1 MQRKRKQYSIED
13 QLRALRLG
21 DDNGFTI
28 VLNNNIKGAEFMAR
42 TLTGRRNLSIVEA
55 HTQHTVRNPFG
66 HSVVFDIF
74 ARDGSGDLICID
86 IQKVFSGWKDASRR
100 MLQYASMLNLHA
112 LEKGSEYGMA
122 KEVFVVFIFDTDIV
136 GDGRALYEYRM
147 RMEDGTELMDA
158 NMTIIVA
165 NGAYR
170 DTIES
175 DISKLFSDLQESDPG
190 KMKVPVLRE
199 AMERLKAEGVF
210 ELNKELAL
218 NHRGIKVLS
227 LFFIDVMARGYYPS
241 YAGDIFERRGVKWI
255 LAQGDTGGMAIAG
268 MLRRRY
274 VVAGRDRGA
283 GLTLF
288 KRRSP
293 SGSEPE
299 NATGRV
305 K

>member
-122 KEVFVVFIFDTDIV
+122 KEVFVVFIFDTDILKK
-136 GDGRALYEYRM
+136 GNALYEYRM

-199 AMERLKAEGVF
+199 AMERLKGRDSEMMSEYDRIMRSIRMDMKEEFLEEGKTIGLQEGKAVGLAEGRADIARNMIRESF
-210 ELNKELAL
+210 PLE
-218 NHRGIKVLS
+218 KVAQLTGLS
-227 LFFIDVMARGYYPS
+227 QDDVRRIAAEMAEG
-241 YAGDIFERRGVKWI
+241 
-255 LAQGDTGGMAIAG
+255 
-268 MLRRRY
+268 
-274 VVAGRDRGA
+274 
-283 GLTLF
+283 
-288 KRRSP
+288 
-293 SGSEPE
+293 
-299 NATGRV
+299 
-305 K
+305 

>member
-1 MQRKRKQYSIED
+1 MQRKRKRKQYSIED

-74 ARDGSGDLICID
+74 ARDSSGDLICID

-122 KEVFVVFIFDTDIV
+122 KEVFVVFIFDADIV

-147 RMEDGTELMDA
+147 RMEDGMELMDA

-199 AMERLKAEGVF
+199 AMERLKGRDSEMMSEYDRIMRSIRMDMKEEFLEEGKTIGLQEGKAVGLAEGRADIARNMIRESF
-210 ELNKELAL
+210 PPE
-218 NHRGIKVLS
+218 KVAQLTGLS
-227 LFFIDVMARGYYPS
+227 QDDVRRIAAEMAEG
-241 YAGDIFERRGVKWI
+241 
-255 LAQGDTGGMAIAG
+255 
-268 MLRRRY
+268 
-274 VVAGRDRGA
+274 
-283 GLTLF
+283 
-288 KRRSP
+288 
-293 SGSEPE
+293 
-299 NATGRV
+299 
-305 K
+305 

>member
-74 ARDGSGDLICID
+74 ARDSSGDLICID

-199 AMERLKAEGVF
+199 AMERLKGRDSEMMSEYDRIMRSIRMDMKEEFLEEGKTIGLQEGKAAGLAEGRADIARNMIRESF
-210 ELNKELAL
+210 PPERIAQLT
-218 NHRGIKVLS
+218 GLS
-227 LFFIDVMARGYYPS
+227 QDDV
-241 YAGDIFERRGVKWI
+241 RRI
-255 LAQGDTGGMAIAG
+255 AAEMTTG
-268 MLRRRY
+268 
-274 VVAGRDRGA
+274 
-283 GLTLF
+283 
-288 KRRSP
+288 
-293 SGSEPE
+293 
-299 NATGRV
+299 
-305 K
+305 

>member
-28 VLNNNIKGAEFMAR
+28 VINNNIKGAEFMAR
-42 TLTGRRNLSIVEA
+42 TLTGRRNLSIVET

-74 ARDGSGDLICID
+74 ARDSSGDLICID

-122 KEVFVVFIFDTDIV
+122 KEVFVVFIFDTDILKK
-136 GDGRALYEYRM
+136 GNALYEYRM

-199 AMERLKAEGVF
+199 AMERLKGRDSEMMSEYDRIMRSIRMDMKEEFLEEGKTIGLQEGKAAGLKEGLAEGRADIARNMIRESF
-210 ELNKELAL
+210 PPE
-218 NHRGIKVLS
+218 KVAQLTGLS
-227 LFFIDVMARGYYPS
+227 QDDVRRIAAEMAEG
-241 YAGDIFERRGVKWI
+241 
-255 LAQGDTGGMAIAG
+255 
-268 MLRRRY
+268 
-274 VVAGRDRGA
+274 
-283 GLTLF
+283 
-288 KRRSP
+288 
-293 SGSEPE
+293 
-299 NATGRV
+299 
-305 K
+305 

>member
-74 ARDGSGDLICID
+74 ARDSSGDLICID

-112 LEKGSEYGMA
+112 LEKGSKYGRA

-136 GDGRALYEYRM
+136 GESRPLYEYRM
-147 RMEDGTELMDA
+147 RMEDGAELKGA

-199 AMERLKAEGVF
+199 GMERLKGRNSEMMSEYDRIMRSIRMDMKAEFLKEGMDKGKALGLKEGKTIGIQEGKAIGLEEGKAAVARKMIKASMPF
-210 ELNKELAL
+210 E
-218 NHRGIKVLS
+218 
-227 LFFIDVMARGYYPS
+227 
-241 YAGDIFERRGVKWI
+241 
-255 LAQGDTGGMAIAG
+255 TIAD
-268 MLRRRY
+268 LT
-274 VVAGRDRGA
+274 D
-283 GLTLF
+283 LTLEDIRMIAS
-288 KRRSP
+288 KM
-293 SGSEPE
+293 
-299 NATGRV
+299 T
-305 K
+305 

>member
-74 ARDGSGDLICID
+74 ARDSSDDLICID

-122 KEVFVVFIFDTDIV
+122 KEVFVVFIFDADIV

-147 RMEDGTELMDA
+147 RMEDGMELMDA

-199 AMERLKAEGVF
+199 AMERLKGRDSEMMSEYDRIMRSIRMDMKEEFLEEGKTIGLQEGKAVGLAEGRADIARNMIRESF
-210 ELNKELAL
+210 PPE
-218 NHRGIKVLS
+218 KVAQLTGLS
-227 LFFIDVMARGYYPS
+227 QDDV
-241 YAGDIFERRGVKWI
+241 RRI
-255 LAQGDTGGMAIAG
+255 AAEMTTG
-268 MLRRRY
+268 
-274 VVAGRDRGA
+274 
-283 GLTLF
+283 
-288 KRRSP
+288 
-293 SGSEPE
+293 
-299 NATGRV
+299 
-305 K
+305 

>member
-74 ARDGSGDLICID
+74 ARDSSDDLICID

-122 KEVFVVFIFDTDIV
+122 KEVFAVFIFDADIV

-199 AMERLKAEGVF
+199 AMERLKGRDSEMMSEYDRIMRSIRMDMKEEFLEEGKTIGLQEGKAAGLKEGLAEGRADIARNMIRESF
-210 ELNKELAL
+210 PLE
-218 NHRGIKVLS
+218 KVAQLTGLS
-227 LFFIDVMARGYYPS
+227 QDDV
-241 YAGDIFERRGVKWI
+241 RRI
-255 LAQGDTGGMAIAG
+255 AAEMTTG
-268 MLRRRY
+268 
-274 VVAGRDRGA
+274 
-283 GLTLF
+283 
-288 KRRSP
+288 
-293 SGSEPE
+293 
-299 NATGRV
+299 
-305 K
+305 

>member
-74 ARDGSGDLICID
+74 ARDSSGDLICID

-122 KEVFVVFIFDTDIV
+122 KEVFVVFIFDTDILKK
-136 GDGRALYEYRM
+136 GNALYEYRM

-199 AMERLKAEGVF
+199 AMERLKGRDSEMMSEYDRIMRSIRMDMKEEFLEEGKTIGLQEGKAAGLKEGLAEGRADIARNMIRESF
-210 ELNKELAL
+210 PLE
-218 NHRGIKVLS
+218 KVAQLTGLS
-227 LFFIDVMARGYYPS
+227 QDDVRRIAAEMAEG
-241 YAGDIFERRGVKWI
+241 
-255 LAQGDTGGMAIAG
+255 
-268 MLRRRY
+268 
-274 VVAGRDRGA
+274 
-283 GLTLF
+283 
-288 KRRSP
+288 
-293 SGSEPE
+293 
-299 NATGRV
+299 
-305 K
+305 

>member
-1 MQRKRKQYSIED
+1 MQGKRKQYSIED
-13 QLRALRLG
+13 QLRALKLG

-74 ARDGSGDLICID
+74 ARDSSGDLICID

-147 RMEDGTELMDA
+147 RMEDGMELMDA

-199 AMERLKAEGVF
+199 AMERLKGRDSEMMSEYDRIMRSIRMDMKEEFLEEGKTIGLQEGKAAGLKEGLAEGRADIARNMIRESF
-210 ELNKELAL
+210 PLE
-218 NHRGIKVLS
+218 KVAQLTGLS
-227 LFFIDVMARGYYPS
+227 QDDVRRIAAEMAEG
-241 YAGDIFERRGVKWI
+241 
-255 LAQGDTGGMAIAG
+255 
-268 MLRRRY
+268 
-274 VVAGRDRGA
+274 
-283 GLTLF
+283 
-288 KRRSP
+288 
-293 SGSEPE
+293 
-299 NATGRV
+299 
-305 K
+305 

>member
-13 QLRALRLG
+13 QLRALMLG

-74 ARDGSGDLICID
+74 ARDSSGDLICID

-122 KEVFVVFIFDTDIV
+122 KEVFVVFIFDTDILKK
-136 GDGRALYEYRM
+136 GNALYEYRM

-199 AMERLKAEGVF
+199 AMERLKGRDSEMMSEYDRIMRSIRMDMKEEFLEEGKTIGLQEGKAAGLKEGLAEGRADIARNMIRESF
-210 ELNKELAL
+210 PLE
-218 NHRGIKVLS
+218 KVAQLTGLS
-227 LFFIDVMARGYYPS
+227 QDDVRRIAAEMAEG
-241 YAGDIFERRGVKWI
+241 
-255 LAQGDTGGMAIAG
+255 
-268 MLRRRY
+268 
-274 VVAGRDRGA
+274 
-283 GLTLF
+283 
-288 KRRSP
+288 
-293 SGSEPE
+293 
-299 NATGRV
+299 
-305 K
+305 

>member
-55 HTQHTVRNPFG
+55 HTQHTVRNPFE

-74 ARDGSGDLICID
+74 ARDSSGDLICID

-122 KEVFVVFIFDTDIV
+122 KEVFVVFIFDTDILKK
-136 GDGRALYEYRM
+136 GNALYEYRM

-199 AMERLKAEGVF
+199 AMERLKGRDSEMMSEYDRIMRSIRMDMKEEFLEEGKTIGLQEGKAAGLKEGLAEGRADIARNMIRESF
-210 ELNKELAL
+210 PPE
-218 NHRGIKVLS
+218 KVAQLTGLS
-227 LFFIDVMARGYYPS
+227 QDDVRRIAAEMAEG
-241 YAGDIFERRGVKWI
+241 
-255 LAQGDTGGMAIAG
+255 
-268 MLRRRY
+268 
-274 VVAGRDRGA
+274 
-283 GLTLF
+283 
-288 KRRSP
+288 
-293 SGSEPE
+293 
-299 NATGRV
+299 
-305 K
+305 

>member
-74 ARDGSGDLICID
+74 ARDSSGDLICID

-199 AMERLKAEGVF
+199 AMERLKGRDSEMMSEYDRIMRSIRMDMKEEFLEEGKTIGLQEGKAAGLKEGLAEGRADIARNMIRESF
-210 ELNKELAL
+210 PPERIAQLT
-218 NHRGIKVLS
+218 GLS
-227 LFFIDVMARGYYPS
+227 QDDVRRIAAEMAE
-241 YAGDIFERRGVKWI
+241 D
-255 LAQGDTGGMAIAG
+255 
-268 MLRRRY
+268 
-274 VVAGRDRGA
+274 
-283 GLTLF
+283 
-288 KRRSP
+288 
-293 SGSEPE
+293 
-299 NATGRV
+299 
-305 K
+305 

>member
-74 ARDGSGDLICID
+74 ARDSSGDLICID

-122 KEVFVVFIFDTDIV
+122 KEVFVVFIFDADIV

-147 RMEDGTELMDA
+147 RMEDGMELMDA

-199 AMERLKAEGVF
+199 AMERLKGRDSEMMSEYDRIMRSIRMDMKEEFLEEGKTIGLQEGKAAGLKEGLAEGRADIARNMIRESF
-210 ELNKELAL
+210 PPE
-218 NHRGIKVLS
+218 KVAQLTGLS
-227 LFFIDVMARGYYPS
+227 QDDVRRIAAEMAEG
-241 YAGDIFERRGVKWI
+241 
-255 LAQGDTGGMAIAG
+255 
-268 MLRRRY
+268 
-274 VVAGRDRGA
+274 
-283 GLTLF
+283 
-288 KRRSP
+288 
-293 SGSEPE
+293 
-299 NATGRV
+299 
-305 K
+305 

>member
-74 ARDGSGDLICID
+74 ARDSSGDLICID

-122 KEVFVVFIFDTDIV
+122 KEVFVVFIFDADIV

-199 AMERLKAEGVF
+199 AMERLKGRDSEMMSEYDRIMRSIRMDMKEEFLEEGKTIGLQEGKAAGLKEGLAEGRADIARNMIRESF
-210 ELNKELAL
+210 PLE
-218 NHRGIKVLS
+218 KVAQLTGLS
-227 LFFIDVMARGYYPS
+227 QDDVRRIAAEMAEG
-241 YAGDIFERRGVKWI
+241 
-255 LAQGDTGGMAIAG
+255 
-268 MLRRRY
+268 
-274 VVAGRDRGA
+274 
-283 GLTLF
+283 
-288 KRRSP
+288 
-293 SGSEPE
+293 
-299 NATGRV
+299 
-305 K
+305 

>member
-21 DDNGFTI
+21 DDNGFSI
-28 VLNNNIKGAEFMAR
+28 VLDNNIRGAEFMAR

-74 ARDGSGDLICID
+74 ARDSSGDLICID

-112 LEKGSEYGMA
+112 LEKGSKYGMA
-122 KEVFVVFIFDTDIV
+122 KEVFVVFIFDTDILKK
-136 GDGRALYEYRM
+136 GKALYEYRM
-147 RMEDGTELMDA
+147 RMEDGTELKEA

-175 DISKLFSDLQESDPG
+175 DISKFFSDLQESDPG

-199 AMERLKAEGVF
+199 GMERLKGRNSEMMSEYDRIMRSIRMDMKEEFLEEGKTIGLQEGKAAGLKEGLAEGRADIARNMIRESF
-210 ELNKELAL
+210 PPERIAQLT
-218 NHRGIKVLS
+218 GLS
-227 LFFIDVMARGYYPS
+227 QDDVRRIAAEMAEG
-241 YAGDIFERRGVKWI
+241 
-255 LAQGDTGGMAIAG
+255 
-268 MLRRRY
+268 
-274 VVAGRDRGA
+274 
-283 GLTLF
+283 
-288 KRRSP
+288 
-293 SGSEPE
+293 
-299 NATGRV
+299 
-305 K
+305 

>member
-74 ARDGSGDLICID
+74 ARDSSDDLICID

-122 KEVFVVFIFDTDIV
+122 KEVFVVFIFDADIV

-199 AMERLKAEGVF
+199 AMERLKGRDSEMMSEYDRIMRSIRMDMKEEFLEEGKTIGLQEGKAAGLKEGLAEGRADIARNMIRESF
-210 ELNKELAL
+210 PPE
-218 NHRGIKVLS
+218 KVAQLTGLS
-227 LFFIDVMARGYYPS
+227 QDDVRRIAAEMAE
-241 YAGDIFERRGVKWI
+241 D
-255 LAQGDTGGMAIAG
+255 
-268 MLRRRY
+268 
-274 VVAGRDRGA
+274 
-283 GLTLF
+283 
-288 KRRSP
+288 
-293 SGSEPE
+293 
-299 NATGRV
+299 
-305 K
+305 

>member
-74 ARDGSGDLICID
+74 ARDSSGDLICID

-122 KEVFVVFIFDTDIV
+122 KEVFVVFIFDTDILKK
-136 GDGRALYEYRM
+136 GNALYEYRM

-199 AMERLKAEGVF
+199 AMERLKGRDSEMMSEYDRIMRSIRMDMKEEFLEEGKTIGLQEGKAAGLKEGLAEGRADIARNMIRESF
-210 ELNKELAL
+210 PPE
-218 NHRGIKVLS
+218 KVAQLTGLS
-227 LFFIDVMARGYYPS
+227 QDDVRRIAAEMAE
-241 YAGDIFERRGVKWI
+241 D
-255 LAQGDTGGMAIAG
+255 
-268 MLRRRY
+268 
-274 VVAGRDRGA
+274 
-283 GLTLF
+283 
-288 KRRSP
+288 
-293 SGSEPE
+293 
-299 NATGRV
+299 
-305 K
+305 

>member
-1 MQRKRKQYSIED
+1 MQGKRKQYSIED

-21 DDNGFTI
+21 DDSGFTI

-74 ARDGSGDLICID
+74 ARDSSGDLICIN

-122 KEVFVVFIFDTDIV
+122 KEVFVVFIFDADIV

-199 AMERLKAEGVF
+199 AMERLKGRDSEMMSEYDRIMRSIRMDMKEEFLEEGKTIGLQEGKAVGLAEGRADIARNMIRESF
-210 ELNKELAL
+210 PPERIAQLT
-218 NHRGIKVLS
+218 GLS
-227 LFFIDVMARGYYPS
+227 QDDV
-241 YAGDIFERRGVKWI
+241 RRI
-255 LAQGDTGGMAIAG
+255 AAEMTTG
-268 MLRRRY
+268 
-274 VVAGRDRGA
+274 
-283 GLTLF
+283 
-288 KRRSP
+288 
-293 SGSEPE
+293 
-299 NATGRV
+299 
-305 K
+305 

>member
-74 ARDGSGDLICID
+74 ARDSSGDLICID

-122 KEVFVVFIFDTDIV
+122 KEVFVVFIFDADIV

-147 RMEDGTELMDA
+147 RMEDGMELMDA

-199 AMERLKAEGVF
+199 AMERLKGRDSEMMSEYDRIMRSIRMDMKEEFLEEGKTIGLQEGKAAGLKEGLAEGRADIARNMIRESF
-210 ELNKELAL
+210 PLE
-218 NHRGIKVLS
+218 KVAQLTGLS
-227 LFFIDVMARGYYPS
+227 QDDVRRIAAEMAEG
-241 YAGDIFERRGVKWI
+241 
-255 LAQGDTGGMAIAG
+255 
-268 MLRRRY
+268 
-274 VVAGRDRGA
+274 
-283 GLTLF
+283 
-288 KRRSP
+288 
-293 SGSEPE
+293 
-299 NATGRV
+299 
-305 K
+305 

>member
-199 AMERLKAEGVF
+199 AMERLKGRDSEMMSEYDRIMRSIRMDMKEEFLEEGKTIGLQEGKAAGLKEGLAEGRADIARNMIRESF
-210 ELNKELAL
+210 PPERIAQLT
-218 NHRGIKVLS
+218 GLS
-227 LFFIDVMARGYYPS
+227 QDDV
-241 YAGDIFERRGVKWI
+241 RRI
-255 LAQGDTGGMAIAG
+255 AAEMTTG
-268 MLRRRY
+268 
-274 VVAGRDRGA
+274 
-283 GLTLF
+283 
-288 KRRSP
+288 
-293 SGSEPE
+293 
-299 NATGRV
+299 
-305 K
+305 

>member
-74 ARDGSGDLICID
+74 ARDSSGDLICID

-147 RMEDGTELMDA
+147 RMEDGMELMDA

-199 AMERLKAEGVF
+199 AMERLKGRDSEMMSEYDRIMRSIRMDMKEEFLEEGKTIGLQEGKAVGLAEGRADIARNMIRESF
-210 ELNKELAL
+210 PPERIAQLT
-218 NHRGIKVLS
+218 GLS
-227 LFFIDVMARGYYPS
+227 QDDVRRIAAEMAE
-241 YAGDIFERRGVKWI
+241 D
-255 LAQGDTGGMAIAG
+255 
-268 MLRRRY
+268 
-274 VVAGRDRGA
+274 
-283 GLTLF
+283 
-288 KRRSP
+288 
-293 SGSEPE
+293 
-299 NATGRV
+299 
-305 K
+305 

>member
-74 ARDGSGDLICID
+74 ARDSSGDLICID

-112 LEKGSEYGMA
+112 LEKGSKYGMA
-122 KEVFVVFIFDTDIV
+122 KEVFVVFIFDTDILKK
-136 GDGRALYEYRM
+136 GKALYEYRM

-199 AMERLKAEGVF
+199 AMERLKGRDSEMMS
-210 ELNKELAL
+210 EYDRMMNS
-218 NHRGIKVLS
+218 IKK
-227 LFFIDVMARGYYPS
+227 
-241 YAGDIFERRGVKWI
+241 DIREE
-255 LAQGDTGGMAIAG
+255 GMAIGLEEGKTIGLQEGKTIGLQEGKAIG
-268 MLRRRY
+268 LEEGKAA
-274 VVAGRDRGA
+274 VARKMIKASMPFETIADLTD
-283 GLTLF
+283 LTLEDIRMIAS
-288 KRRSP
+288 KM
-293 SGSEPE
+293 
-299 NATGRV
+299 T
-305 K
+305 

>member
-74 ARDGSGDLICID
+74 ARDSSGDLICID

-122 KEVFVVFIFDTDIV
+122 KEVFVVFIFD
-136 GDGRALYEYRM
+136 
-147 RMEDGTELMDA
+147 
-158 NMTIIVA
+158 A

-199 AMERLKAEGVF
+199 AMERLKGRDSEMMSEYDRIMRSIRMDMKEEFLEEGKTIGLQEGKAAGLKEGLAEGRADIARNMIRESF
-210 ELNKELAL
+210 PLE
-218 NHRGIKVLS
+218 KVAQLTGLS
-227 LFFIDVMARGYYPS
+227 QDDVRRIAAEMAEG
-241 YAGDIFERRGVKWI
+241 
-255 LAQGDTGGMAIAG
+255 
-268 MLRRRY
+268 
-274 VVAGRDRGA
+274 
-283 GLTLF
+283 
-288 KRRSP
+288 
-293 SGSEPE
+293 
-299 NATGRV
+299 
-305 K
+305 

>member
-28 VLNNNIKGAEFMAR
+28 VLNNSIKGAEFMAR
-42 TLTGRRNLSIVEA
+42 TLTGRRDLSIVEA

-74 ARDGSGDLICID
+74 ARDSSGDLICID

-122 KEVFVVFIFDTDIV
+122 KEVFVVFIFDADIV

-147 RMEDGTELMDA
+147 RMEDGMELMDA

-199 AMERLKAEGVF
+199 AMERLKGRDSEMMSEYDRIMRSIRMDMKEEFLEEGKTIGLQEGKAAGLKEGLAEGRADIARNMIRESF
-210 ELNKELAL
+210 PLE
-218 NHRGIKVLS
+218 KVAQLTGLS
-227 LFFIDVMARGYYPS
+227 QDDVRRIAAEMAEG
-241 YAGDIFERRGVKWI
+241 
-255 LAQGDTGGMAIAG
+255 
-268 MLRRRY
+268 
-274 VVAGRDRGA
+274 
-283 GLTLF
+283 
-288 KRRSP
+288 
-293 SGSEPE
+293 
-299 NATGRV
+299 
-305 K
+305 

>member
-74 ARDGSGDLICID
+74 ARDSSGDLICID

-122 KEVFVVFIFDTDIV
+122 KEVFVVFIFDTDILKK
-136 GDGRALYEYRM
+136 GNALYEYRM

-199 AMERLKAEGVF
+199 AMERLKGRDSEMMSEYDRIMRSIRMDMKEEFLEEGKTIGLQEGKAVGLAEGRADIARNMIRESF
-210 ELNKELAL
+210 PPE
-218 NHRGIKVLS
+218 KVAQLTGLS
-227 LFFIDVMARGYYPS
+227 QDDV
-241 YAGDIFERRGVKWI
+241 RRI
-255 LAQGDTGGMAIAG
+255 AAEMTTG
-268 MLRRRY
+268 
-274 VVAGRDRGA
+274 
-283 GLTLF
+283 
-288 KRRSP
+288 
-293 SGSEPE
+293 
-299 NATGRV
+299 
-305 K
+305 

>member
-74 ARDGSGDLICID
+74 ARDSSGDLICID

-122 KEVFVVFIFDTDIV
+122 KEVFVVFIFDTDILKK
-136 GDGRALYEYRM
+136 GNALYEYRM

-199 AMERLKAEGVF
+199 AMERLKGRDSEMMSEYDRIMRSIRMDMKEEFLEEGKTIGLQEGKAAGLKEGLAEGRADIARNMIRESF
-210 ELNKELAL
+210 PPE
-218 NHRGIKVLS
+218 KVAQLTGLS
-227 LFFIDVMARGYYPS
+227 QDDV
-241 YAGDIFERRGVKWI
+241 RRI
-255 LAQGDTGGMAIAG
+255 AAEMTTG
-268 MLRRRY
+268 
-274 VVAGRDRGA
+274 
-283 GLTLF
+283 
-288 KRRSP
+288 
-293 SGSEPE
+293 
-299 NATGRV
+299 
-305 K
+305 

>member
-28 VLNNNIKGAEFMAR
+28 VLNNNIKGAEFMAK

-122 KEVFVVFIFDTDIV
+122 KEVFVVFIFDTDILKK
-136 GDGRALYEYRM
+136 GNALYEYRM

-199 AMERLKAEGVF
+199 AMERLKGRDSEMMSEYDRIMRSIRMDMKEEFLEEGKTIGLQEGKAAGLKEGLAEGRADIARNMIRESF
-210 ELNKELAL
+210 PLE
-218 NHRGIKVLS
+218 KVAQLTGLS
-227 LFFIDVMARGYYPS
+227 QDDVRRIAAEMAEG
-241 YAGDIFERRGVKWI
+241 
-255 LAQGDTGGMAIAG
+255 
-268 MLRRRY
+268 
-274 VVAGRDRGA
+274 
-283 GLTLF
+283 
-288 KRRSP
+288 
-293 SGSEPE
+293 
-299 NATGRV
+299 
-305 K
+305 

>member
-1 MQRKRKQYSIED
+1 
-13 QLRALRLG
+13 
-21 DDNGFTI
+21 
-28 VLNNNIKGAEFMAR
+28 MAR

-122 KEVFVVFIFDTDIV
+122 KEVFVVFIFDTDILKK
-136 GDGRALYEYRM
+136 GNALYEYRM

-199 AMERLKAEGVF
+199 AMERLKGRDSEMMSEYDRIMRSIRMDMKEEFLEEGKTIGLQEGKAAGLKEGLAEGRADIARNMIRESF
-210 ELNKELAL
+210 PPE
-218 NHRGIKVLS
+218 KVAQLTGLS
-227 LFFIDVMARGYYPS
+227 QDDVRRIAAEMAEG
-241 YAGDIFERRGVKWI
+241 
-255 LAQGDTGGMAIAG
+255 
-268 MLRRRY
+268 
-274 VVAGRDRGA
+274 
-283 GLTLF
+283 
-288 KRRSP
+288 
-293 SGSEPE
+293 
-299 NATGRV
+299 
-305 K
+305 

>member
-74 ARDGSGDLICID
+74 ARDSSGDLICID

-122 KEVFVVFIFDTDIV
+122 KEVFVVFIFDADIV

-147 RMEDGTELMDA
+147 RMEDGMELMDA

-199 AMERLKAEGVF
+199 AMERLKGRDSEMMSEYDRIMRSIRMDMKEEFLEEGKTIGLQEGKAAGLKEGLAEGRADIARNMIRESF
-210 ELNKELAL
+210 PPERIAQLT
-218 NHRGIKVLS
+218 GLS
-227 LFFIDVMARGYYPS
+227 QDDVRRIAAEMAE
-241 YAGDIFERRGVKWI
+241 D
-255 LAQGDTGGMAIAG
+255 
-268 MLRRRY
+268 
-274 VVAGRDRGA
+274 
-283 GLTLF
+283 
-288 KRRSP
+288 
-293 SGSEPE
+293 
-299 NATGRV
+299 
-305 K
+305 

>member
-28 VLNNNIKGAEFMAR
+28 VLDNNIKGAEFMAR

-74 ARDGSGDLICID
+74 ARDSSGDLICID

-122 KEVFVVFIFDTDIV
+122 KEVFVVFIFDADIV

-147 RMEDGTELMDA
+147 RMEDGMELMDA

-199 AMERLKAEGVF
+199 AMERLKGRDSEMMSEYDRIMRSIRMDMKEEFLEEGKTIGLQEGKAAGLAEGRADIARNMIRESF
-210 ELNKELAL
+210 PPERIAQLT
-218 NHRGIKVLS
+218 GLS
-227 LFFIDVMARGYYPS
+227 QDDVRRIAAEMAE
-241 YAGDIFERRGVKWI
+241 D
-255 LAQGDTGGMAIAG
+255 
-268 MLRRRY
+268 
-274 VVAGRDRGA
+274 
-283 GLTLF
+283 
-288 KRRSP
+288 
-293 SGSEPE
+293 
-299 NATGRV
+299 
-305 K
+305 

>member
-122 KEVFVVFIFDTDIV
+122 KEVFVVFIFDADILKK
-136 GDGRALYEYRM
+136 GNALYEYRM

-175 DISKLFSDLQESDPG
+175 DISKLFSDLQEIDPG

-199 AMERLKAEGVF
+199 AMERLKGRDSEMMSEYDRIMRSIRMDMKEEFLEEGKTIGLQEGKAAGLKEGLAEGRADIARNMIRESF
-210 ELNKELAL
+210 PPERIAQLT
-218 NHRGIKVLS
+218 GLS
-227 LFFIDVMARGYYPS
+227 QDDV
-241 YAGDIFERRGVKWI
+241 RRI
-255 LAQGDTGGMAIAG
+255 AAEMTTG
-268 MLRRRY
+268 
-274 VVAGRDRGA
+274 
-283 GLTLF
+283 
-288 KRRSP
+288 
-293 SGSEPE
+293 
-299 NATGRV
+299 
-305 K
+305 